1 MACRHPTPFGERLA
15 ARKDCP
21 RFRRRPQ
28 LLFSLR
34 RPRKTRGLRALFPF
48 SNHKGY
54 SLATL
59 KIWGACGICTLD
71 DRLLASAGRPGG
83 PGRNLAPMLGEGEF
97 HVAHDAFAEFFAY
110 LISGA
115 MIGD

>member
-1 MACRHPTPFGERLA
+1 
-15 ARKDCP
+15 
-21 RFRRRPQ
+21 
-28 LLFSLR
+28 
-34 RPRKTRGLRALFPF
+34 LFPF

-59 KIWGACGICTLD
+59 KIWEACGICTLD
-71 DRLLASAGRPGG
+71 ERSLASIAHPEGSR
-83 PGRNLAPMLGEGEF
+83 RNLAPLLREGEF
-97 HVAHDAFAEFFAY
+97 HVAHDAFAEFFPY